1 MNKPRTCV
9 PFAGILCTLFLSLL
23 LAAPA
28 QAQRRFPH
36 LFTLDARSADTLFT
50 PDSTSANHRYRIT
63 AWGTYSMWEDTI
75 NSSVDPVWIYSFP
88 KEEWDKLEWRIF
100 PEGYPIY
107 VGDSRMYDSHGLR
120 VDDKPFPKLNYRS
133 DHRYSM
139 VVPGTG
145 RKISTSI
152 VDWNF
157 KNLQKRD
164 AHDNN
169 TGTIYVLVEELPN
182 YEVDLC
188 GVDSSRFPVIRVS
201 VKASREGIRYED
213 LVGKLT
219 LSEDGTPVRID
230 SINCAERIMP
240 VSVAMV
246 FDRSGSMRDP
256 FGTSTRIEQTKAA
269 GKKFTAKLAAIDEAS
284 IFSFSDATTLDQ
296 PWTNN
301 RALLNLA
308 IDNLIAEGY
317 TAMNDAVMTAI
328 AAVEQRQ
335 NPRRAIVLLSDGE
348 DNRSAVKSIQTV
360 IRRAKQANIPVFA
373 IGLLLDS
380 DDSLKM
386 LAAQTGGRYFSVR
399 DAGAMDSVFASIA
412 ELVFEKGCCS
422 VYYTTPDGRR
432 NGTLRRVEPG
442 FIIPDDTTIGGGSGS
457 YRAPQTGV
465 SGVSNAND
473 EASTAILAV
482 SPNPLRESA
491 SLRFRIGQPG
501 RVVVAVIDVSGQV
514 VQSVLEGELESG
526 EYQQTINTDVLP
538 AGRYFIRLATPGVTA
553 IHGVQVVK

>member
-1 MNKPRTCV
+1 MNKSRTYF
-9 PFAGILCTLFLSLL
+9 PFAGMLCTIFLALL

-36 LFTLDARSADTLFT
+36 LFTLNARSADTLLT
-50 PDSTSANHRYRIT
+50 PDATSATHRYRIT
-63 AWGTYSMWEDTI
+63 AWGTYSMWEDTV

-120 VDDKPFPKLNYRS
+120 VDGKPFPKLTYQS

-139 VVPGTG
+139 IVQGTG
-145 RKISTSI
+145 AQISTAI

-169 TGTIYVLVEELPN
+169 SGTLYVLVEELPN
-182 YEVDLC
+182 YQIDLC

-201 VKASREGIRYED
+201 VKANREGVRYED

-219 LSEDGTPVRID
+219 LTEDGTPVRID

-269 GKKFTAKLAAIDEAS
+269 GKTFTAKLAAIDEAC
-284 IFSFSDATTLDQ
+284 ILSFSDATTLDQ
-296 PWTNN
+296 PWTNS
-301 RALLNLA
+301 RPLLNLA
-308 IDNLIAEGY
+308 IDNLRAEGY
-317 TAMNDAVMTAI
+317 TAMNDAVMAAI
-328 AAVEQRQ
+328 AETEQRQ

-348 DNRSAVKSIQTV
+348 DNRSAVQSIQTV
-360 IRRAKQANIPVFA
+360 IQRAKQSNIPVFA

-386 LAAQTGGRYFSVR
+386 LAAGTGGKYFSVR

-422 VYYTTPDGRR
+422 VYYTTPDRRR
-432 NGTLRRVEPG
+432 NGTVRRVEPR
-442 FIIPDDTTIGGGSGS
+442 FTIPDDTTISGGSGS

-465 SGVSNAND
+465 SGVGIAD
-473 EASTAILAV
+473 DAASTAIVAV
-482 SPNPLRESA
+482 SPNPLHDAA

-501 RVVVAVIDVSGQV
+501 RVVVAVINVSGQV
-514 VQSVLEGELESG
+514 VQTVLEGEAETG
-526 EYQQTINTDVLP
+526 EYQQTINTDALP
-538 AGRYFIRLATPGVTA
+538 AGRYFIRLAAPGVTA
-553 IHGVQVVK
+553 IHGIHVVK

>member
-1 MNKPRTCV
+1 MNESRTYF
-9 PFAGILCTLFLSLL
+9 PTTGILCTML
-23 LAAPA
+23 LAFLLAVPA
-28 QAQRRFPH
+28 NAQRRFPH

-50 PDSTSANHRYRIT
+50 PDTTSSNHRYRIT
-63 AWGTYSMWEDTI
+63 AWGTYSMWEDTV

-107 VGDSRMYDSHGLR
+107 VGDDRMYDSHGLR
-120 VDDKPFPKLNYRS
+120 VDNKPFPKLTYRS

-139 VVPGTG
+139 ILQGTG
-145 RKISTSI
+145 RQISTAL

-169 TGTIYVLVEELPN
+169 SGTLYVLVEELPN
-182 YEVDLC
+182 YEIDLC
-188 GVDSSRFPVIRVS
+188 GIDSSRFPVIRVS

-219 LSEDGTPVRID
+219 LAEDGTPVRID

-256 FGTSTRIEQTKAA
+256 FGASTRIEQTKAA
-269 GKKFTAKLAAIDEAS
+269 GKKFTAKLATIDEAS
-284 IFSFSDATTLDQ
+284 IYSFSDATTLDQ
-296 PWTNN
+296 TWTNN
-301 RALLNLA
+301 TALLNLA
-308 IDNLIAEGY
+308 IDNLKAEGY

-328 AAVEQRQ
+328 AAIEQRQ

-348 DNRSAVKSIQTV
+348 DNRSAVQSIQTV
-360 IRRAKQANIPVFA
+360 IQRAKQANIPVFA

-386 LAAQTGGRYFSVR
+386 LAAGTGGKYFSVR
-399 DAGAMDSVFASIA
+399 DVGAMDSVFASIA

-432 NGTLRRVEPG
+432 NGTLRRVEPR
-442 FIIPDDTTIGGGSGS
+442 FIIPDDTTITGGNGS
-457 YRAPQTGV
+457 YHAPQTGV
-465 SGVSNAND
+465 SGVGTAD
-473 EASTAILAV
+473 DKTSTAILAV
-482 SPNPLRESA
+482 SPNPLRDGA
-491 SLRFRIGQPG
+491 SLQFRIGQPG
-501 RVVVAVIDVSGQV
+501 RVLVTVINVSGQV
-514 VQSVLEGELESG
+514 VETVLEDQLERG
-526 EYQQTINTDVLP
+526 EYQQIINMDGLP
-538 AGRYFIRLATPGVTA
+538 AGRYFIRLAAPGVTA
-553 IHGVQVVK
+553 MYGVQVVK